1 MKHGSKWRDPDLW
14 SQIGMLTLPF
24 LGFAALVVITNPQLP
39 DSMKESI
46 RRGRL
51 AKPTPRVVIPQSLP
65 SDVIPKLSAI
75 SPGGLVD
82 VVEAMAESTARDML
96 ELTPEVTSEWSGP
109 ATESKPREGLPLPSF
124 RWQEFVSGL
133 SSPDGIA
140 IDPRT
145 GNIFVSEEEAH
156 RIVMITP
163 RGRVRTVID
172 QDTRLYVMDGS
183 TQKRIGPIKS
193 PEGLA
198 IDRFGRLHV
207 VEDRSGGRIMAI
219 QMDEGGKVGP
229 TEVIRVP
236 SQGADFSWEGI
247 AVRDTGE
254 LLLTGSTAET
264 ANMGAGGMAQGA
276 LVYRDVDGRWWVPIM
291 RPMSGLANVTFSKN
305 GQFAIYTDEITGTMG
320 WIDLQSRFLR
330 EGASQTTFRSPEGV
344 GVLPDGRIVV
354 AEEGGK
360 LSVVDPE
367 VDEVNVIAEGLGSIE
382 SVTWDD
388 RGSRLLVTADGSGSL
403 IELVPDSAFAAGLD
417 RMERATCQSEGAIRK
432 VPSVTPEFLR
442 PLLEMSGLSEYNPD
456 FDLAF
461 DELTRRIPI
470 LATDSRAILLE
481 GSDDIADPV
490 VHLRFIALDP
500 NRLKFDEPGFDF
512 ALSALILR
520 TRSGQI
526 YKTQMART
534 VIMSGN
540 LWLGQFKNHGTFEVP
555 VPFAYQAQPGPRG
568 HAVIHFT
575 GLGRSPDIS
584 IALNPTNPQESY
596 MLITHVNGTLEQYR
610 LQQTRSENGEDNWVI
625 SMPSR
630 RQIPWL
636 SISEPLM
643 DTKPADDT
651 AL

>member
-1 MKHGSKWRDPDLW
+1 MKQVSKWRDPDLW

-24 LGFAALVVITNPQLP
+24 LGFAALFFLTNPQLP
-39 DSMKESI
+39 ESMRDSI
-46 RRGRL
+46 RRGPSTRT
-51 AKPTPRVVIPQSLP
+51 TPRVVIPQSLP
-65 SDVIPKLSAI
+65 SDVIPKLAAI
-75 SPGGLVD
+75 SPGGLASVVD
-82 VVEAMAESTARDML
+82 VMVKSTERDVL
-96 ELTPEVTSEWSGP
+96 ALTPEVVSEWSGP
-109 ATESKPREGLPLPSF
+109 VTVSKPREGLPVPAF
-124 RWQEFVSGL
+124 RRQTFISGL
-133 SSPDGIA
+133 SSPDGIT

-145 GNIFVSEEEAH
+145 GNIFVAEEEAH

-163 RGRVRTVID
+163 RGRMRTVID
-172 QDTRLYVMDGS
+172 QDTRLYVMDGAI
-183 TQKRIGPIKS
+183 QKRIGPIKS

-198 IDRFGRLHV
+198 MDRFGRLHI
-207 VEDRSGGRIMAI
+207 VEDRSGGRILAI
-219 QMDEGGKVGP
+219 QLDENGKVGP

-236 SQGADFSWEGI
+236 GQGADFAWEGI
-247 AVRDTGE
+247 DVRDTGE
-254 LLLTGSTAET
+254 LLLTGSTAQT
-264 ANMGAGGMAQGA
+264 ANMVGGGMVQGA
-276 LVYRDVDGRWWVPIM
+276 LVYRDADGRWWVPIM
-291 RPMSGLANVTFSKN
+291 RPMSGLADVKFSKN
-305 GQFAIYTDEITGTMG
+305 GNFAIYTDEITGTLG
-320 WIDLQSRFLR
+320 WVDLQSRFLR
-330 EGASQTTFRSPEGV
+330 EGASQTTFKSPEGV
-344 GVLPDGRIVV
+344 CVLPDGRIVV
-354 AEEGGK
+354 AEESGRV
-360 LSVVDPE
+360 SVVDPE
-367 VDEVNVIAEGLGSIE
+367 VDSVTVIAEGLGQIE
-382 SVTWDD
+382 SVLWDD
-388 RGSRLLVTADGSGSL
+388 RGNRLLVSSDGNGNLVEL
-403 IELVPDSAFAAGLD
+403 IPDASFAAGLD
-417 RMERATCQSEGAIRK
+417 RMERATCQSEGAIRE
-432 VPSVTPEFLR
+432 VPRATPEFLR

-461 DELTRRIPI
+461 DELTRRIPM
-470 LATDSRAILLE
+470 LATDSRAILLQ
-481 GSDDIADPV
+481 GSDDVADPV
-490 VHLRFIALDP
+490 EHLRFVALDP

-596 MLITHVNGTLEQYR
+596 MLITQVNGTLEQYR
-610 LQQTRSENGEDNWVI
+610 LQQTRSEDGEDNWVI

-636 SISEPLM
+636 NISEPLM
-643 DTKPADDT
+643 DMKPAKSE